1 MKPTS
6 VVTGRVQDQPSS
18 SSTKEPENLQNGDAK
33 VVPSSQSK
41 AIPTRLNRI
50 VSDTVDSNGVVM
62 RAPAASSIAN
72 NR

>member
-6 VVTGRVQDQPSS
+6 VVTGRVQDQPS

-41 AIPTRLNRI
+41 ANPTRLNRI

-62 RAPAASSIAN
+62 RAPAASSIAS